1 MTDAHEGMIM
11 KKAVIGFLLLLGFAV
26 AALADDAVVATVNGA
41 QIRNADLQKYM
52 AEKIPY
58 IAFHKTVSEEKMKA
72 LREEALQELIDKE
85 LQYQAAEKKGIK
97 PDEGTVE
104 HKLAGMRAQFKSDKE
119 FHEAL
124 AKAGLTEQGI
134 KQQLSRDNIVQQFL
148 DAEVVKKAAISDA
161 DLAAYY
167 EANREK
173 YLAPERWK
181 LREMFFKVPA
191 DATKEERA
199 KKKEKAEEVLA
210 RAKKGEDFGLLAWEF
225 SEDDYKYK
233 SGDVGY
239 LHRDMLLPEIEKAL
253 VNVDPGEM
261 TGVIETIYGYY
272 IFYLETKLPTR
283 QLAFEEVREKLKKEI
298 QQKREKELKSR
309 LLEDLRSGAR
319 ISVP

>member
-1 MTDAHEGMIM
+1 MPDIHEGMIM
-11 KKAVIGFLLLLGFAV
+11 KRGIIVFLLLVGCAAAAFAE
-26 AALADDAVVATVNGA
+26 DMTVATVNGVK
-41 QIRNADLQKYM
+41 IGNAELQRYM

-58 IAFHKTVSEEKMKA
+58 ISFHKTLSEEKMKA

-85 LQYQAAEKKGIK
+85 LQYQAAEKKGVRA
-97 PDEGTVE
+97 DETTVE
-104 HKLAGMRAQFKSDKE
+104 HKLAGMRAQYKSDKD
-119 FHEAL
+119 FQGAL
-124 AKAGLTEQGI
+124 AKAGMTEQGVR
-134 KQQLSRDNIVQQFL
+134 QHLSRDNMVQQFL
-148 DAEVVKKAAISDA
+148 DAEVVKKAAVSDA

-167 EANREK
+167 DANKEK

-199 KKKEKAEEVLA
+199 KKKEKTEEVLA

-225 SEDDYKYK
+225 SEDNYKYK

-253 VNVDPGEM
+253 VDVGPGEM

-272 IFYLETKLPTR
+272 IFYVESKLPTR

-298 QQKREKELKSR
+298 QQKREKELKSK
-309 LLEDLRSGAR
+309 LIEDLRTGAV